1 MDDNNNNYRLLENEE
16 DENNNN
22 NKNDDKNNNNNK
34 NLNEENIYLIN
45 NLNEIPETNNNRNN
59 INQPIDFIIDN
70 YGNHFIVK
78 LVLDFFL
85 IHPILKFL
93 IYKNKKILNLY
104 SKKTRENFNK
114 ISLCIIVFC
123 LFIIVLKINNNEP
136 LVYLLKIFLIF
147 LLLFHFYLL
156 NKNFMKNKL
165 KSKGNYE

>member
-22 NKNDDKNNNNNK
+22 KNDNKNNNNNNK

-45 NLNEIPETNNNRNN
+45 NLNEVPQTNNNRNN
-59 INQPIDFIIDN
+59 SNQPIDFIIDN
-70 YGNHFIVK
+70 YGNLFITK
-78 LVLDFFL
+78 LILNFFL
-85 IHPILKFL
+85 IHPILKFFV
-93 IYKNKKILNLY
+93 YKNKKILNLY
-104 SKKTRENFNK
+104 SKKTRENFDK

-123 LFIIVLKINNNEP
+123 LFLIVLKINNNGP
-136 LVYLLKIFLIF
+136 LVSLLKIFLIF

-165 KSKGNYE
+165 KSKGNL

>member
-1 MDDNNNNYRLLENEE
+1 MDDNNKYYRLLDNEE

-22 NKNDDKNNNNNK
+22 NKNDNKNNNNK

-45 NLNEIPETNNNRNN
+45 NLNEIPETNNIRNN

-70 YGNHFIVK
+70 YGNNFLTK
-78 LVLDFFL
+78 LILNFFL
-85 IHPILKFL
+85 IHPVLKFL
-93 IYKNKKILNLY
+93 IYNNKKVLNLY

-123 LFIIVLKINNNEP
+123 LFLIVLKINNNGP
-136 LVYLLKIFLIF
+136 LISLLKIFLIF

-165 KSKGNYE
+165 KSKGNL